1 VQSVL
6 VEKDRPIRCKRLVD
20 QVCLRRGS
28 LYSNRLMEVESGESI
43 LSIDEV
49 DVTAKGT
56 SQP

>member
-1 VQSVL
+1 M
-6 VEKDRPIRCKRLVD
+6 EKDRPIRCKRLVD